1 MLEDVSV
8 LINNPSFKNIKE
20 PVALFFSYVDVEK
33 YDFYQKNNFELV
45 NLSSH
50 YKSELIE
57 YLRENNYVAVSDAS
71 TLASHPA
78 TIVVSNKG
86 IQTPFLEPEKVEE
99 FIIELLDKINKSKFV
114 MPLSHV
120 IAVRLEQLP
129 APVISEDNNEK
140 IFTHLLH
147 PDGYLRKYIEYRQG
161 KDFVYRMYK
170 KAWENGENNEP
181 RKKLNYDVSDMSQDL
196 YSGRKLAIEPYYCYA
211 RNDMEARYLVYATP
225 NYNHSAK
232 FCGYDEKS
240 GFGLIHHYGKSEKQ
254 EYYQSFAIELGGL
267 PQNKKENQIETI
279 VIPKE
284 NEYRGLEM
292 YMKTRSFDIPEDADW
307 EEFKEYCRAAYMPN
321 NENMKKRRINIL
333 KEAKENNLRA
343 VTYMPIGLREDGL
356 FLDNYNTKT
365 VTLEDLLI
373 EPQSDIRK
381 AYYNEQ
387 FEKSLENMKQTVQ
400 ETRKKNALGEN
411 SKNNQAKNIP
421 PKLSKNTKNRE
432 G

>member
-45 NLSSH
+45 NLSSR

-57 YLRENNYVAVSDAS
+57 YLKDSNYLAVSDDS

-86 IQTPFLEPEKVEE
+86 IQTPFLEPDKGEE
-99 FIIELLDKINKSKFV
+99 FVLKLLDDINKSKFV

-129 APVISEDNNEK
+129 APVISKDNNEK

-161 KDFVYRMYK
+161 KDFVHRMYK
-170 KAWENGENNEP
+170 RAWENGENNEP

-267 PQNKKENQIETI
+267 AQDKKENQIETI

-307 EEFKEYCRAAYMPN
+307 EEFKEYCRAAYMTN

>member
-1 MLEDVSV
+1 MLEDISV
-8 LINNPSFKNIKE
+8 LINNPSFKNIDE

-33 YDFYQKNNFELV
+33 YEFYQKNNFELV

-57 YLRENNYVAVSDAS
+57 YLRENNYLAVCDES
-71 TLASHPA
+71 TLATHPA

-86 IQTPFLEPEKVEE
+86 IQTPFLEPEKVND
-99 FIIELLDKINKSKFV
+99 FILELLDKINKSKFV

-161 KDFVYRMYK
+161 KDFVRRMYK
-170 KAWENGENNEP
+170 KAWENGEDNEL
-181 RKKLNYDVSDMSQDL
+181 RKKLNYDVNDMSQDL
-196 YSGRKLAIEPYYCYA
+196 YSGKKLAIEPYYCYA
-211 RNDMEARYLVYATP
+211 RNDMESRYLVYATP
-225 NYNHSAK
+225 NYNHSTK

-240 GFGLIHHYGKSEKQ
+240 GFGLIHHYSKTENQ

-267 PQNKKENQIETI
+267 PQNKKENQVETI
-279 VIPKE
+279 VIPKD

-321 NENMKKRRINIL
+321 NENMKNRRINIL

-343 VTYMPIGLREDGL
+343 VTYIPLGLNEENL
-356 FLDNYNTKT
+356 FLDNYNTET

-373 EPQSDIRK
+373 EPQSDIK
-381 AYYNEQ
+381 KSYYSAK
-387 FEKSLENMKQTVQ
+387 FVKSIENWKQIVQ
-400 ETRKKNALGEN
+400 KTRKDDIVTNDINKTMNLDKPTE
-411 SKNNQAKNIP
+411 S
-421 PKLSKNTKNRE
+421 TKNR
-432 G
+432 GD

>member
-8 LINNPSFKNIKE
+8 LINNPSFKNINE

-33 YDFYQKNNFELV
+33 YEFYQKNNFELV

-50 YKSELIE
+50 YKSELIK
-57 YLRENNYVAVSDAS
+57 YLKNRKYLVVSDES
-71 TLASHPA
+71 LLAVHPA
-78 TIVVSNKG
+78 TIVVSDKG
-86 IQTPFLEPEKVEE
+86 IQTPFIEPEKVKD
-99 FIIELLDKINKSKFV
+99 FIIELLDKINKSEFV

-129 APVISEDNNEK
+129 APVISKDNNEK

-161 KDFVYRMYK
+161 KDFVKRMYK
-170 KAWENGENNEP
+170 RAWENGENNEP

-321 NENMKKRRINIL
+321 NENMKNRRINIL

-343 VTYMPIGLREDGL
+343 VTYMPIGLREEDL
-356 FLDNYNTKT
+356 FLDNFTKKT

-381 AYYNEQ
+381 AYYNAKLT
-387 FEKSLENMKQTVQ
+387 KSLDNMKQLVQ
-400 ETRKKNALGEN
+400 ETRKIDNIVEN
-411 SKNNQAKNIP
+411 SRISQTEEISSTFLK
-421 PKLSKNTKNRE
+421 SKEK
-432 G
+432 

>member
-1 MLEDVSV
+1 MLEDVGV

-33 YDFYQKNNFELV
+33 YEFYQKNNFELV

-50 YKSELIE
+50 YKSELIKHLKDNS
-57 YLRENNYVAVSDAS
+57 YLAVSDES

-86 IQTPFLEPEKVEE
+86 IQTPFLEPDRVKD
-99 FIIELLDKINKSKFV
+99 FIIELLEYINQSKFV

-129 APVISEDNNEK
+129 APVISKDNNEK

-161 KDFVYRMYK
+161 KDFVKRMYK
-170 KAWENGENNEP
+170 RAWKNGENNEP

-321 NENMKKRRINIL
+321 NENMKNRRINIL

-343 VTYMPIGLREDGL
+343 VTYMPIGLREEDL
-356 FLDNYNTKT
+356 FLDNFTKKT

-381 AYYNEQ
+381 AYYNAKLT
-387 FEKSLENMKQTVQ
+387 KSLDNMKQLVQ
-400 ETRKKNALGEN
+400 ETRKIDNIVEN
-411 SKNNQAKNIP
+411 SRISQTEEISSTFLK
-421 PKLSKNTKNRE
+421 SKEK
-432 G
+432 